1 MRSRDDILMFKRELR
16 NDCLLIALNFSSQP
30 RNLQLPGKAKL
41 LISTALDRATEVI
54 ERQSILRGNE
64 GVILEFGE

>member
-1 MRSRDDILMFKRELR
+1 
-16 NDCLLIALNFSSQP
+16 
-30 RNLQLPGKAKL
+30 LPDKAKL